1 LGISQPNL
9 ETVFLSF
16 LREEVLFIM
25 TTQWWINNA
34 GELITLKNKK
44 SKPENNGRVEQVKS
58 KNKETI
64 LEVKH

>member
-1 LGISQPNL
+1 MGIFQPNL
-9 ETVFLSF
+9 ETIFLSF

-34 GELITLKNKK
+34 RELITLKNKK
-44 SKPENNGRVEQVKS
+44 SKSENNGRVEQVKF